1 MVAYFRAGRK
11 ASVVQLLDPGNV
23 GERQRPAELQVQDV
37 PLKRVDHDAAV
48 GVVPEVEQPPQ
59 KPLPLGE
66 RDLGGSAAE
75 ERPADRLRGRLRG
88 LLPDRQDGCDV
99 FAADQAVYAA
109 PLGRILIVVQKIR
122 ILREKINAVYAAAR
136 DPSIYAL

>member
-11 ASVVQLLDPGNV
+11 ASVVQLLDPGDV

-48 GVVPEVEQPPQ
+48 SVVPEVEQSPQ
-59 KPLPLGE
+59 K
-66 RDLGGSAAE
+66 RDLDGAAAE

-136 DPSIYAL
+136 GPSIYAL

>member
-48 GVVPEVEQPPQ
+48 GVVPEVEQSP
-59 KPLPLGE
+59 
-66 RDLGGSAAE
+66 
-75 ERPADRLRGRLRG
+75 
-88 LLPDRQDGCDV
+88 
-99 FAADQAVYAA
+99 
-109 PLGRILIVVQKIR
+109 
-122 ILREKINAVYAAAR
+122 
-136 DPSIYAL
+136 

>member
-11 ASVVQLLDPGNV
+11 ASVVQLLDPGDV

-48 GVVPEVEQPPQ
+48 SVVPEVEQSPQ
-59 KPLPLGE
+59 KPLPLGG
-66 RDLGGSAAE
+66 RDLDGAAAE

-88 LLPDRQDGCDV
+88 LRPDRQD
-99 FAADQAVYAA
+99 
-109 PLGRILIVVQKIR
+109 
-122 ILREKINAVYAAAR
+122 
-136 DPSIYAL
+136 

>member
-11 ASVVQLLDPGNV
+11 ASVVQLLDPGDV

-48 GVVPEVEQPPQ
+48 GVVPEVEQSPQ

-66 RDLGGSAAE
+66 RDLDGAPQKNDRPTVCAGGSAAFSLTGRTDVMCL
-75 ERPADRLRGRLRG
+75 RPIRPYTPRPL
-88 LLPDRQDGCDV
+88 
-99 FAADQAVYAA
+99 AAY
-109 PLGRILIVVQKIR
+109 
-122 ILREKINAVYAAAR
+122 
-136 DPSIYAL
+136 

>member
-11 ASVVQLLDPGNV
+11 ASVVQLLDPGDV

-48 GVVPEVEQPPQ
+48 GVVPEVEQSPQ

-66 RDLGGSAAE
+66 RDLDGAAVCAGGSAAFSLTGRTDVMCLWPI
-75 ERPADRLRGRLRG
+75 RPYTPRPL
-88 LLPDRQDGCDV
+88 
-99 FAADQAVYAA
+99 AAY
-109 PLGRILIVVQKIR
+109 
-122 ILREKINAVYAAAR
+122 
-136 DPSIYAL
+136 

>member
-11 ASVVQLLDPGNV
+11 ASVVQLLDPGDV

-66 RDLGGSAAE
+66 RDLDGAAAE
-75 ERPADRLRGRLRG
+75 ERPADRLRG
-88 LLPDRQDGCDV
+88 LLSDRQDGCDV

-136 DPSIYAL
+136 GPSIYAL

>member
-11 ASVVQLLDPGNV
+11 ASVVQLLDPGDV

-37 PLKRVDHDAAV
+37 DHDAAV
-48 GVVPEVEQPPQ
+48 SVVPEVEQSPQ

-66 RDLGGSAAE
+66 RDLDGAAAE

-136 DPSIYAL
+136 GPSIYAL

>member
-11 ASVVQLLDPGNV
+11 ASVVQLLDPGDV

-48 GVVPEVEQPPQ
+48 SVVPEVEQSPQ

-66 RDLGGSAAE
+66 RDLDGAAAE

-88 LLPDRQDGCDV
+88 LLLTGRTDV
-99 FAADQAVYAA
+99 MCLRPIRPYTPRPLAAY
-109 PLGRILIVVQKIR
+109 
-122 ILREKINAVYAAAR
+122 
-136 DPSIYAL
+136 

>member
-11 ASVVQLLDPGNV
+11 ASVVRLLDPGDV
-23 GERQRPAELQVQDV
+23 GERQRSAELQVQDV

-48 GVVPEVEQPPQ
+48 GVVPEVEQSPQ
-59 KPLPLGE
+59 KPLPLVDGA
-66 RDLGGSAAE
+66 AAE
-75 ERPADRLRGRLRG
+75 ERPADRLRGRLCG

-136 DPSIYAL
+136 GPSIYAL